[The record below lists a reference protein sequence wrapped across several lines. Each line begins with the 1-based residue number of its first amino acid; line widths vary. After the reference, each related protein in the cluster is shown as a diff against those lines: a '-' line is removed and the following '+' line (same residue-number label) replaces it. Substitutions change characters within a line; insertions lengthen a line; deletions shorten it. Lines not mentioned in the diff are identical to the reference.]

1 MMRTVTEAPSTSRLQ
16 VTGLYGM
23 PSWGQPWEGTNVPLA
38 VEERGTIRIPLSNL
52 VERSLRIEIPRGAVD
67 FLASSIKYVGLVRPL
82 YVARIEGTPNYEV
95 LDGNLRLQ
103 ALKKIDPSGKLS
115 VPCVVVHG
123 DERKRV
129 LLQHASAVQYR
140 HSSFELFYS
149 LRKRVLAHMDEE
161 RFLEALKSLLKYSDG
176 QNEATDPLVYASL
189 LVLSRV
195 IGAYGLTPYEAYRQW
210 KFYQRVP
217 PKVKKLFEEGE
228 LPLSFMRVLGS
239 RKVALLPEEAQERL
253 VQMAL
258 ALEPTPYG
266 VAKLRKAVREEL
278 EAHLGGYQVAKI
290 ASQLRRQYGRE
301 VVKELA
307 RLLLEE
313 EEG

>member
-1 MMRTVTEAPSTSRLQ
+1 
-16 VTGLYGM
+16 M
-23 PSWGQPWEGTNVPLA
+23 PSWGQPWEGANVPLA

-52 VERSLRIEIPRGAVD
+52 VERSLRIEVPRGAVD
-67 FLASSIKYVGLVRPL
+67 FLASSIKHVGLVRPL
-82 YVARIEGTPNYEV
+82 YEV

-140 HSSFELFYS
+140 HGSFELFYS
-149 LRKRVLAHMDEE
+149 LRKHVLAHMDEE

-176 QNEATDPLVYASL
+176 QNEVTDPLVYASL

-217 PKVKKLFEEGE
+217 PKVKKLFEEGK
-228 LPLSFMRVLGS
+228 LSLSFMRVLAS
-239 RKVALLPEEAQERL
+239 RKVTLLPEEAQERL

-290 ASQLRRQYGRE
+290 ASKLRRQYGRE
-301 VVKELA
+301 VAKELA

-313 EEG
+313 ED

>member
-1 MMRTVTEAPSTSRLQ
+1 MEPPTTSRLQ

-38 VEERGTIRIPLSNL
+38 TEEKGTVRIPLSNL
-52 VERSLRIEIPRGAVD
+52 VERSLRIEVPRGAVE

-82 YVARIEGTPNYEV
+82 YVARVEGTPNYEV

-103 ALKKIDPSGKLS
+103 ALRKIDPSGKLS
-115 VPCVVVHG
+115 VPCLVVHG
-123 DERKRV
+123 DGRKRV
-129 LLQHASAVQYR
+129 LLQHASAIQYR

-149 LRKRVLAHMDEE
+149 LRKHVLAHMDEE

-176 QNEATDPLVYASL
+176 QNEVTDPLVYASL

-195 IGAYGLTPYEAYRQW
+195 VGAYGLTPYEAYRQW

-217 PKVKKLFEEGE
+217 AKVRKLFEEGK
-228 LPLSFMRVLGS
+228 LPLSFMRVLAS
-239 RKVALLPEEAQERL
+239 RKAALLPQEVQERL
-253 VQMAL
+253 IEMAL
-258 ALEPTPYG
+258 TLEPTPYG
-266 VAKLRKAVREEL
+266 VAKLRRAVREEL
-278 EAHLGGYQVAKI
+278 KAHLDGYQLAKI
-290 ASQLRRQYGRE
+290 ASQLRRHYGRE
-301 VVKELA
+301 VAKELA

-313 EEG
+313 ET